1 MEIKFRENETLEL
14 KKSTSEL
21 KAAIIS
27 IASILNK
34 HGFGELYF
42 GIKNDGKIVGQEI
55 SEKTLR
61 DISQSIAE
69 NIEPKIY
76 PDINVV
82 KIENKS
88 CIYIQF
94 LGREKPYYAFGRA
107 YTRVGDEDR
116 KLSAKEIEN
125 IILKKHNKAVS
136 WESQL
141 SDKTIDQ
148 LDEEIIKKFVEKANT
163 VGRLEFK
170 HETTETTIRKLDL
183 INNGWLLNAG
193 EVLFCDENP
202 LVVQMAIFAGK
213 EKLTFLDI
221 KQLRGNIFYLLDES
235 ELYIKNHINWRVK
248 FGKLEREEIPEIPVD
263 AIREALVNSLCHKD
277 YKIPKSNE
285 VAIFKDRVEIYNP
298 GDFPEGLNPQ
308 DFIEGY
314 ERSILRNP
322 LISQVLYYSKDVERW
337 GSGLK
342 RIYEDC
348 MKNHVKVEFNILK
361 TGFLV
366 VFYRRDD
373 VSFSA
378 RKKEVHEGVNEGL
391 NEGVSEGV
399 NESVNKG
406 VNRLYDY
413 IKQNPGQ
420 RTRVISEVMGIP
432 LKTIERWIKKLK
444 DNNKI
449 KFIGSSRT
457 GGYYIIGVSEGV
469 NEGLNEGVNKGVN
482 KEVNRLYDYI
492 KQNPGQ
498 RIRLIS
504 ETLDIPSKTIERWIK
519 KLKDNDKIKFVG
531 SSRTGGYYIIGVS
544 EGVNEGLNEGN
555 GGLCEGVNEE
565 ANR

>member
-1 MEIKFRENETLEL
+1 MNMNFRENETLEL

-42 GIKNDGKIVGQEI
+42 GIKNDGKIVGQEV

-61 DISQSIAE
+61 DISQSISE

-76 PDINVV
+76 PEINVV
-82 KIENKS
+82 KIENRN
-88 CIYIQF
+88 CIYVQF

-125 IILKKHNKAVS
+125 IILKKHDKATR
-136 WESQL
+136 WETRL

-148 LDEEIIKKFVEKANT
+148 LDEEIIKKFVEKANN

-193 EVLFCDENP
+193 GVLFCDENP

-213 EKLTFLDI
+213 DKLTFLDI

-298 GDFPEGLNPQ
+298 GDFPEGLTPQ
-308 DFIEGY
+308 DFIKGR

-322 LISQVLYYSKDVERW
+322 LISQMLYYSKDVESW

-348 MKNHVKVEFNILK
+348 IENDVKVEFKILK

-366 VFYRRDD
+366 IFYRKNHD
-373 VSFSA
+373 SFSA
-378 RKKEVHEGVNEGL
+378 RKKVVNGGLSEDVEGINEGI
-391 NEGVSEGV
+391 
-399 NESVNKG
+399 KK
-406 VNRLYDY
+406 LYNY
-413 IKQNPGQ
+413 IKHNSGQ
-420 RTRVISEVMGIP
+420 RTGGISKALNIP
-432 LKTIERWIKKLK
+432 LKTTER
-444 DNNKI
+444 
-449 KFIGSSRT
+449 
-457 GGYYIIGVSEGV
+457 
-469 NEGLNEGVNKGVN
+469 
-482 KEVNRLYDYI
+482 
-492 KQNPGQ
+492 
-498 RIRLIS
+498 
-504 ETLDIPSKTIERWIK
+504 
-519 KLKDNDKIKFVG
+519 
-531 SSRTGGYYIIGVS
+531 
-544 EGVNEGLNEGN
+544 
-555 GGLCEGVNEE
+555 
-565 ANR
+565 

>member
-14 KKSTSEL
+14 KKSTAQL
-21 KAAIIS
+21 KEAIVS
-27 IASILNK
+27 IVSILNK

-42 GIKNDGKIVGQEI
+42 GIKNDGTIVGQKI

-76 PDINVV
+76 SEINVV

-88 CIYIQF
+88 CIYVQF

-107 YTRVGDEDR
+107 FTRVGDEDR

-148 LDEEIIKKFVEKANT
+148 LDEEIIKKFVGKANR

-170 HETTETTIRKLDL
+170 HETIETTIRKLDL

-193 EVLFCDENP
+193 DVLFCDENP

-213 EKLTFLDI
+213 DKLTFLDI
-221 KQLRGNIFYLLDES
+221 KQLKGNIFYLLDES

-248 FGKLEREEIPEIPVD
+248 FGKLEREEIPEIPID

-308 DFIEGY
+308 DFIEGR

-322 LISQVLYYSKDVERW
+322 LISQILYYSKDVERW

-348 MKNHVKVEFNILK
+348 IENDVKVEFKILK

-366 VFYRRDD
+366 VFYRKDD
-373 VSFSA
+373 ESFSA
-378 RKKEVHEGVNEGL
+378 RKKELNEGISEGDEGL
-391 NEGVSEGV
+391 NEG
-399 NESVNKG
+399 
-406 VNRLYDY
+406 
-413 IKQNPGQ
+413 I
-420 RTRVISEVMGIP
+420 
-432 LKTIERWIKKLK
+432 
-444 DNNKI
+444 
-449 KFIGSSRT
+449 
-457 GGYYIIGVSEGV
+457 
-469 NEGLNEGVNKGVN
+469 NEGIKG
-482 KEVNRLYDYI
+482 
-492 KQNPGQ
+492 
-498 RIRLIS
+498 
-504 ETLDIPSKTIERWIK
+504 
-519 KLKDNDKIKFVG
+519 
-531 SSRTGGYYIIGVS
+531 
-544 EGVNEGLNEGN
+544 
-555 GGLCEGVNEE
+555 GVNEE